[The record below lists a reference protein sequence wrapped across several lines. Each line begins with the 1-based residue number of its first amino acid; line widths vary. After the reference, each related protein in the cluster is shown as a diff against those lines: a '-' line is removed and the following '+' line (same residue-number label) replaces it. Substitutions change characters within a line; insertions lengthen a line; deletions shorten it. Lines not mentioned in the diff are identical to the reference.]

1 MSVSSQSINV
11 NTFEDFGFSLQQLS
25 FFFLSA
31 DAIDVHSL
39 HVCLPNDKKKDE
51 EDPSNVNGHLIPSSN
66 PHLSVII
73 NCSASNLSEWISVS
87 SYSKAVTVFETKS
100 IVFPQL

>member
-1 MSVSSQSINV
+1 MLTHLKILGSLYSNSV
-11 NTFEDFGFSLQQLS
+11 FL
-25 FFFLSA
+25 FLSA

-66 PHLSVII
+66 PHLSVINKLQCI
-73 NCSASNLSEWISVS
+73 KFKRVDKCQ
-87 SYSKAVTVFETKS
+87 
-100 IVFPQL
+100 QL

>member
-25 FFFLSA
+25 FFLFLSA

-100 IVFPQL
+100 IVFP